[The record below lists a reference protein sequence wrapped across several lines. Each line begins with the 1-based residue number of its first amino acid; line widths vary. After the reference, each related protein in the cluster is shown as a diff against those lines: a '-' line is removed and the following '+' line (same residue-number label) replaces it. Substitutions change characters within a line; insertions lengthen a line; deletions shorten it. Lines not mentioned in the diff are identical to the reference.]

1 MLGHGP
7 PATRGVARVMEN
19 SRGHAE
25 QASGHPAFLEGR
37 AASAPQESTQCRAS
51 PAYRRLVASLVHRGH
66 GIEALCFFLAL
77 PRDALTDLVVQL
89 DLPTPVDTVFKP
101 RGGAHAWTQNDYVRL
116 LTAWEG
122 DWRCGAIAETLGR
135 SKSSIWAKARR
146 LGLPTRERQSL
157 RQPATIAPPRLRQ
170 LDLFARLSDAPLGI
184 WPPPADIRQWKARG
198 TAEDVVIRRKQ
209 GRDEIEWTRDLCQH
223 VQNRFWSGQRNKS
236 VAADLGISLRAI
248 TSMKCRMQI
257 PRDFPREWLSAVFR
271 PEKAAEHIA
280 AMGYVERS
288 CKKNPNYTYWLLPR
302 KHTRSRRDCWTGYYL
317 GEH

>member
-1 MLGHGP
+1 MALQSFE
-7 PATRGVARVMEN
+7 RQVD
-19 SRGHAE
+19 
-25 QASGHPAFLEGR
+25 QAPGSPVLHDGCTGSL
-37 AASAPQESTQCRAS
+37 AASVSSDRAS
-51 PAYRRLVASLVHRGH
+51 ATYRRLVAALVDRGH

-77 PRDALTDLVVQL
+77 AREALIELVVQL
-89 DLPTPVDTVFKP
+89 DLPTPADVAFRP
-101 RGGAHAWTQNDYVRL
+101 RGGAHAWTQDDYVRL
-116 LTAWEG
+116 LAAWEG

-157 RQPATIAPPRLRQ
+157 CQPATIAPPRLRQ
-170 LDLFARLSDAPLGI
+170 LDLFARLSDAPLGV
-184 WPPPADIRQWKARG
+184 WPPPAEIREWKARG
-198 TAEDVVIRRKQ
+198 TTEHVVVRRKY
-209 GRDEIEWTRDLCQH
+209 GRDEIEWTRELCQH

-236 VAADLGISLRAI
+236 VASDLGISLRAI

-302 KHTRSRRDCWTGYYL
+302 QHTRSRRDCWTGYYL